1 MLLAVETVARVA
13 ESEVRPHERKTETPA
28 LRPSRPGGRPPWGGL
43 VVLAVLAALAGAGW
57 IYRDAAGPMLAPVL
71 ARLGLAAPAP
81 APPPQE
87 SAAPADPNLVTL
99 DEAGQTR
106 IGLAFGRAET
116 RRIVLPVRAP
126 GTSPSTSAASPI
138 SSPAPPAAS

>member
-71 ARLGLAAPAP
+71 ARLGPRG
-81 APPPQE
+81 
-87 SAAPADPNLVTL
+87 T
-99 DEAGQTR
+99 GTR
-106 IGLAFGRAET
+106 
-116 RRIVLPVRAP
+116 
-126 GTSPSTSAASPI
+126 
-138 SSPAPPAAS
+138 PAAAGKRRPGRPVTS